1 MTSDTQSA
9 PNEPSDASLADG
21 SSIPLANTEKV
32 TSGRKFKVFALSAGK
47 GLTRVIGML
56 AMMVMARELTKT
68 DLAAYRQTFLAYSM
82 VIPILGLGVGQAM
95 YYFLP
100 AEKERMRGRVMD
112 GIAALGAMGLLFALF
127 VALGGNEL
135 LAAKFSN
142 PQVARLLLWL
152 IPYAI
157 VSIPASATESV
168 LVARDKA
175 LMASVFGVFRQL
187 LVGIST
193 IIPLIF
199 WSTAE
204 APLIGNVVAS
214 ILMGIVGISL
224 MFRAVSGGGSPWP
237 KLAGIRELLFFA
249 VPLALGGMISTIS
262 KQLDQVIVTVLRTP
276 AEFAE
281 YSLGAMELPLVGIIT
296 GALTSVMLA
305 DMRKS
310 IVEGDKEKAL
320 RLFHTVGEKSSLV
333 MLPVM
338 VFLLLTADTIIQYLY
353 TAAYADSAYP
363 FRVYLTLLPI
373 RTVVFGSLL
382 LALGLNKFVLY
393 RCIAGLI
400 FNLVLSAILV
410 WQIGPI
416 GAAVATVAT
425 MYFCEVPACI
435 IMLAHK
441 LEKSWLDIMPYRAMA
456 RIMLDLI
463 PVTILSLIIMWQ
475 VENIHV
481 EFLLISLSFALFSL
495 YYWNEKLYSLSD
507 IQRWV
512 AKT

>member
-1 MTSDTQSA
+1 
-9 PNEPSDASLADG
+9 
-21 SSIPLANTEKV
+21 
-32 TSGRKFKVFALSAGK
+32 
-47 GLTRVIGML
+47 ML

-112 GIAALGAMGLLFALF
+112 GVAALGAMGLAFALF

-135 LAAKFSN
+135 LATRVKN

-157 VSIPASATESV
+157 VSVPASATESV

-175 LMASVFGVFRQL
+175 LMASVYGVIRQL
-187 LVGIST
+187 FVGVST
-193 IIPLIF
+193 IIPLMF

-214 ILMGIVGISL
+214 ILMGFAGISL
-224 MFRAVSGGGSPWP
+224 MFRSVSGGSAWP
-237 KLAGIRELLFFA
+237 KLSGIQELLFFA
-249 VPLALGGMISTIS
+249 VPLALGSMISTIS
-262 KQLDQVIVTVLRTP
+262 KQLDQVIVSVLRPP

-310 IVEGDKEKAL
+310 IVAGDKEKAL
-320 RLFHTVGEKSSLV
+320 RLFHTVGEKSSLI

-338 VFLLLTADTIIQYLY
+338 VFLLLTADTVIQYLY
-353 TAAYADSAYP
+353 TTGYADSAYP
-363 FRVYLTLLPI
+363 FRIYLTLLPI

-382 LALGLNKFVLY
+382 LAMGLNKFVLY
-393 RCIAGLI
+393 RCIAGLV
-400 FNLVLSAILV
+400 FNLILSAILV

-416 GAAVATVAT
+416 GAAFATVAT

-475 VENIHV
+475 IDNVHV
-481 EFLLISLSFALFSL
+481 EFFLISLSFALFSL

-512 AKT
+512 AKS